1 MGITVSLEVEVG
13 YASVDIDL
21 GDVDTECLRDELINR
36 GHNPPE
42 GDIEEKITEMFWA
55 FKQGQT
61 DRAMQL
67 AIKIAENHT
76 GRIL

>member
-13 YASVDIDL
+13 YTTVDIDL
-21 GDVDTECLRDELINR
+21 GDVDTEDLRNELINR
-36 GHNPPE
+36 GHDVPE
-42 GDIEEKITEMFWA
+42 GDIEEAITMMFWA